1 MDGIAGVQARIQQI
15 ESKFGRHS
23 AGGVLGTSDPNATGG
38 PNTTAIGTGG
48 GSAPASDAG
57 SFASALLQAQGAPAS
72 DASVPLGSGTLNRAG
87 VDSVQ
92 WARDF
97 LTKLDMPVT
106 AENVRA
112 VAAWEQAEG
121 TKASF
126 NPLAT
131 TQGGFA
137 GETRFNSVG
146 VKNYAS
152 YQDGIDANVHAIMNG
167 RYTNVLDALRAG
179 NSAQAVAQAI
189 ANSPWGT
196 HGGVLRVLASQG
208 Q

>member
-1 MDGIAGVQARIQQI
+1 MDGIAGVRARIQEI
-15 ESKFGRHS
+15 EGKFGLHT
-23 AGGVLGTSDPNATGG
+23 AGGVLGAADPNATGAG
-38 PNTTAIGTGG
+38 GTTAAGT
-48 GSAPASDAG
+48 ASTPGAG
-57 SFASALLQAQGAPAS
+57 SFASALALAQGAPAGN
-72 DASVPLGSGTLNRAG
+72 AIVPTSSGQLNRAG
-87 VDSVQ
+87 VDPIQ

-97 LTKLDMPVT
+97 LAQLNLPIT

-112 VAAWEQAEG
+112 ISAWEQAEG

-131 TQGGFA
+131 TQSGFA

-146 VKNYAS
+146 VKNYMT
-152 YQDGIDANVHAIMNG
+152 YQDGIDANAHAILNG
-167 RYTNVLDALRAG
+167 RYTNSLDALRAG
-179 NSAQAVAQAI
+179 NSADAVAQAI

-196 HGGVLRVLASQG
+196 NGGVLRVLAAQG

>member
-15 ESKFGRHS
+15 ESKFGIRA
-23 AGGVLGTSDPNATGG
+23 AGGVLGTSDAATAGDV
-38 PNTTAIGTGG
+38 AAAGT
-48 GSAPASDAG
+48 PADQGA
-57 SFASALLQAQGAPAS
+57 FASALAQAQGTPAS
-72 DASVPLGSGTLNRAG
+72 NAIVPTSSGTLNRAG

-97 LTKLDMPVT
+97 LTKLNMPVT

-112 VAAWEQAEG
+112 VSAWEQAEG

-137 GETRFNSVG
+137 GETRFNGVG

>member
-1 MDGIAGVQARIQQI
+1 MDGIAAVQARIQEI
-15 ESKFGRHS
+15 ESRFGRPTA
-23 AGGVLGTSDPNATGG
+23 AGGVLGASDPAATGTD
-38 PNTTAIGTGG
+38 PTANT
-48 GSAPASDAG
+48 G
-57 SFASALLQAQGAPAS
+57 SFADALSQAQGTPGT
-72 DASVPLGSGTLNRAG
+72 DASAPTSSGTLNRAG
-87 VDSVQ
+87 VDPVQ

-97 LTKLDMPVT
+97 LTELHQPVT
-106 AENVRA
+106 AENVKA
-112 VAAWEQAEG
+112 ITAWEQAEG

-131 TQGGFA
+131 TQSGFA

-146 VKNYAS
+146 VKNYVT

-167 RYTNVLDALRAG
+167 RYTNILDALRAG
-179 NSAQAVAQAI
+179 NSAEAVAQAI

>member
-1 MDGIAGVQARIQQI
+1 MDGIAGIQARIQQI
-15 ESKFGRHS
+15 ESKFGIRA
-23 AGGVLGTSDPNATGG
+23 AGGVLGTSDTTTAGNAAATG
-38 PNTTAIGTGG
+38 
-48 GSAPASDAG
+48 SDPTLNQGA
-57 SFASALLQAQGAPAS
+57 FASALAQAQGTPAS
-72 DASVPLGSGTLNRAG
+72 NAIVPTSSGTLNRAG

-97 LTKLDMPVT
+97 LTKLNLPVT

-112 VAAWEQAEG
+112 ISAWEQAEG

-146 VKNYAS
+146 VKNYAT
-152 YQDGIDANVHAIMNG
+152 YQDGIDANVHALMNG
-167 RYTNVLDALRAG
+167 RYTNVLDALRSG

>member
-1 MDGIAGVQARIQQI
+1 MDGIAAVRARIQQI
-15 ESKFGRHS
+15 ESQFGARS
-23 AGGVLGTSDPNATGG
+23 AGGVLGASAPGTTGDPSASTATNATQ
-38 PNTTAIGTGG
+38 
-48 GSAPASDAG
+48 SSG
-57 SFASALLQAQGAPAS
+57 SFANALSQAQGAPAS
-72 DASVPLGSGTLNRAG
+72 DASVPTSSGKLNPAG

-97 LTKLDMPVT
+97 LTKLNMPIT
-106 AENVRA
+106 SENVRA
-112 VAAWEQAEG
+112 ISAWEQAEG

-131 TQGGFA
+131 TQSGFT

-146 VKNYAS
+146 VKNYAT
-152 YQDGIDANVHAIMNG
+152 YQDGIDANAHAITNG

-179 NSAQAVAQAI
+179 NSAVTVATAI

-208 Q
+208 K